1 MIIRKYYVA
10 VSHILNPIE
19 DLYLIEFDTFEECI
33 QYIPGQF
40 LHLCIDKYYTGI
52 DQQTESRYFSIFRSE
67 NSGKISIVYSVTG
80 YYTTNMRDS
89 LTIGSYVWLTLP
101 YGNLFAKVQNKRDC
115 VFIAG

>member
-52 DQQTESRYFSIFRSE
+52 DQ
-67 NSGKISIVYSVTG
+67 
-80 YYTTNMRDS
+80 
-89 LTIGSYVWLTLP
+89 
-101 YGNLFAKVQNKRDC
+101 
-115 VFIAG
+115 